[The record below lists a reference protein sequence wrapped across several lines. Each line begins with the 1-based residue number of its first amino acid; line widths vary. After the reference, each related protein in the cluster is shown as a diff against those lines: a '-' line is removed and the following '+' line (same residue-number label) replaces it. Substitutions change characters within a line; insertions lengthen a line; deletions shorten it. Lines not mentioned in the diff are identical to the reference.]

1 MVYILFNQD
10 KIFGVYGTISLLQT
24 NCYIFLYT
32 LFTQGKVSKETYFQI
47 KNELSEIAV
56 DTLPDLE
63 KIMIPAGINIEN
75 QPLEANGFYAL
86 ESITKHIDSR
96 FDTLEEAM
104 GKDARVTVT
113 IPGNS
118 ALDNMMVTAEIENI
132 WREMDS
138 DNYLEII
145 TKLKKSIIKRIS
157 RLQMM
162 FEGRVQFGNV
172 SDTQASLISYQ
183 LWPADIGNWN
193 LPNNSIMFGDGFA
206 ACFQYQVPGVYGIVT
221 NPYYGYEF

>member
-1 MVYILFNQD
+1 
-10 KIFGVYGTISLLQT
+10 
-24 NCYIFLYT
+24 
-32 LFTQGKVSKETYFQI
+32 
-47 KNELSEIAV
+47 
-56 DTLPDLE
+56 
-63 KIMIPAGINIEN
+63 
-75 QPLEANGFYAL
+75 
-86 ESITKHIDSR
+86 
-96 FDTLEEAM
+96 
-104 GKDARVTVT
+104 
-113 IPGNS
+113 
-118 ALDNMMVTAEIENI
+118 
-132 WREMDS
+132 MDS

-157 RLQMM
+157 QLQMM

-193 LPNNSIMFGDGFA
+193 LSNNSIMFGDGFA